1 MEDDFMKIL
10 KMVVSGLP
18 LFQEKCEIDFL
29 ALQRVTSD
37 NAEKMSCAFSNGAK
51 GFYQNNVISFIG
63 INASGKTT
71 ILKLITFVC
80 RLLNNEPI
88 NSIDCAE
95 ILDDLTINN
104 QVVFDTYFYA
114 DNETVNLLHTVIVRD
129 NEKLIITNETLKSK
143 PLSKVQ
149 TRKTL
154 FDFTGVEICLSRS
167 INADFLLD
175 DVSIMVAFNK
185 KNNK

>member
-1 MEDDFMKIL
+1 MKIL

-80 RLLNNEPI
+80 SLLLRL
-88 NSIDCAE
+88 
-95 ILDDLTINN
+95 
-104 QVVFDTYFYA
+104 Y
-114 DNETVNLLHTVIVRD
+114 
-129 NEKLIITNETLKSK
+129 
-143 PLSKVQ
+143 
-149 TRKTL
+149 
-154 FDFTGVEICLSRS
+154 
-167 INADFLLD
+167 
-175 DVSIMVAFNK
+175 
-185 KNNK
+185 